1 MNEQEIF
8 NEALEIVDVQSRSAF
23 LDQACGADQQLRI
36 QVDAL
41 LEEYEKS
48 GEFLGIPVVEQ
59 MRRVSDA
66 TRVAPD
72 DDSALESDL
81 DLSFLEPAKVSGSLG
96 SLGHYDIQELIGRG
110 GCGIVFKAFDQRLH
124 RIVAIKV
131 MTPAMAATS
140 PARKRFLREAR
151 ATAAIRHENVVNI
164 YAVEEAPLPFLVME
178 YIDSKTLQEVLDET
192 GPLDLQTILRF
203 GQMIANGLE
212 AAHLKGLIHRDIK
225 PANILI
231 ESGTGQVK
239 LTDFGLARAADDA
252 SQSQSGIIAGT
263 PLYMSPEQVQG
274 YKLDQRS
281 DLFSL
286 GSVLYVMCTGRA
298 PFRARSTLAVLKR
311 VVDEQP
317 RNIQEV
323 ISEVPDW
330 LIAIIN
336 KLHEKDPANRFVSAQ
351 EVSDR
356 LSGNS
361 EVAALNN
368 QFVEDSA
375 PSVSTRVSR
384 GPFPWMK
391 IAAILILLLS
401 SFGFTEAT
409 GITNVRGTVIHLFS
423 PEGTLVIEVDD
434 PGVSVSIDG
443 QELVITGAGVKEI
456 RMKPGQYQL
465 QATKNGE
472 VLKQELITL
481 TRNGRQV
488 VQVSQEPALAAAVP
502 EVSKPELKTVDP
514 DRRAAEYVLSI
525 GGKVRVNDDSIK
537 GESKLIVSNKDL
549 PHDPFQL
556 THVFVNSNDKID
568 DSGLASFQGT
578 KHLRNLEFT
587 YCPHVSDAGFVYF
600 RENHKLQ
607 MFHIWQLNVS
617 GDCLKDLIDFSDLRD
632 VRFGIIHAPAEKL
645 SILQQFK
652 SFQKLKTLMLSGT
665 DANDSTLAMLSGA
678 RHVQQLNLEHTDVT
692 DAGLVFLEQYQNLR
706 FVYLNGAKVT
716 AAGVKRLSEALP
728 ECKIEWLKPDDP
740 DRRAAEYVLSVGG
753 KVWVNKDSAFTD
765 DNVIQTREKLP
776 SEPFRLTHA
785 DLKTNPRVTDAGLE
799 AFRGTKHLRGIYLTN
814 SSNVGDAGVAQLKEN
829 NHLHEIHL
837 WGTKVSGTG
846 LKAFENCSE
855 IIDFYIGYTRVTDA
869 DMPFFRNF
877 AGWKTLRCIMISG
890 LDISDEGIAN
900 LAGAP
905 GLGQIH
911 LERTKITDTGLL
923 QLAKCP
929 KLGLIWAYDTKLT
942 RQGIER
948 FIQAR
953 DGKCRVLWE
962 EPETTKAPTA
972 SMSSTDLRW
981 LPDAGQRA
989 FFEEVARL
997 DATDQVAAVSNK
1009 LMEINPGF
1017 DGKLKKK
1024 IEEGRV
1030 VGLSILAADH
1040 IAEIWPVR
1048 ALPELTSLVCDAT
1061 HLTHGK
1067 LTDISPLAGLPL
1079 TRVGVSN
1086 SSVSDLTPLKGMK
1099 LVHLYGTHTK
1109 IKDLSPLSE
1118 MPLKVLLL
1126 WSSPY
1131 VSDLSPLKGL
1141 RLTNLNLDFTQV
1153 ADLSPLRGMELTN
1166 LAVHQTQISSLL
1178 PLSGMPLQEL
1188 YCSNTRISDLSPLKG
1203 APLNILHIENTQ
1215 VSDLSP
1221 LAGMPLKKLCM
1232 EKTLVSDLSPLGHMP
1247 LEQLTLSLPLFQE
1260 QDEKLLNQLS
1270 LKHLGMNVNEVREA
1284 EVFWREWAAQKK
1296 AVEAFATAYAQE
1308 PASVRTKAI
1317 LGKLREDANGVGL
1330 VPIVEE
1336 GVVTEVTLT
1345 LAPESQNISSLRM
1358 LNSLRRLTLKG
1369 GTPTLDL
1376 SPINSLPVESLVCS
1390 ELQALR
1396 NRLILAEMTSLTTIN
1411 GHAKLEYLQS
1421 IQPGSKTL
1429 PDK

>member
-8 NEALEIVDVQSRSAF
+8 NEALEINDAQTRSAF
-23 LDQACGADQQLRI
+23 LLQACGENQQLRN

-48 GEFLGIPVVEQ
+48 AEFLGVPVVEQ
-59 MRRVSDA
+59 MRKVSDA
-66 TRVAPD
+66 TRFAPD
-72 DDSALESDL
+72 DDSALENDL
-81 DLSFLEPAKVSGSLG
+81 DLSFLEPATVSSSLG

-178 YIDSKTLQEVLDET
+178 YIESKTLQEVLDET

-231 ESGTGQVK
+231 ESGTGQVR

-311 VVDEQP
+311 VVDAQP
-317 RNIQEV
+317 RSIQEV
-323 ISEVPDW
+323 ISEVPGW
-330 LIAIIN
+330 LVAIIN

-361 EVAALNN
+361 EAAALEN
-368 QFVEDSA
+368 QFVEDPA
-375 PSVSTRVSR
+375 PSVSTRLSR
-384 GPFPWMK
+384 SLIPWMK
-391 IAAILILLLS
+391 IAAILIVLLS

-409 GITNVRGTVIHLFS
+409 GITNMRGTVIHLFS

-472 VLKQELITL
+472 ILKQELVTV

-488 VQVSQEPALAAAVP
+488 VQVSQKPALASAIP
-502 EVSKPELKTVDP
+502 EASKAESKTV
-514 DRRAAEYVLSI
+514 
-525 GGKVRVNDDSIK
+525 
-537 GESKLIVSNKDL
+537 
-549 PHDPFQL
+549 
-556 THVFVNSNDKID
+556 
-568 DSGLASFQGT
+568 
-578 KHLRNLEFT
+578 
-587 YCPHVSDAGFVYF
+587 
-600 RENHKLQ
+600 
-607 MFHIWQLNVS
+607 
-617 GDCLKDLIDFSDLRD
+617 
-632 VRFGIIHAPAEKL
+632 
-645 SILQQFK
+645 
-652 SFQKLKTLMLSGT
+652 
-665 DANDSTLAMLSGA
+665 
-678 RHVQQLNLEHTDVT
+678 
-692 DAGLVFLEQYQNLR
+692 
-706 FVYLNGAKVT
+706 
-716 AAGVKRLSEALP
+716 
-728 ECKIEWLKPDDP
+728 DP

-855 IIDFYIGYTRVTDA
+855 IIDFYIGYTRVADA

-890 LDISDEGIAN
+890 LDITDEGIAN

-962 EPETTKAPTA
+962 EPETTKGPAA
-972 SMSSTDLRW
+972 SMSSSDSRW
-981 LPDAGQRA
+981 MPDAGQRA
-989 FFEEVARL
+989 FFEDVARM
-997 DATDQVAAVSNK
+997 DASEQVAAVSQK
-1009 LMEINPGF
+1009 LMDVNPGF
-1017 DGKLKKK
+1017 DGKLKQK
-1024 IEEGRV
+1024 IEEGRI
-1030 VGLSILAADH
+1030 VGLTLLAGDH

-1048 ALPELTSLVCDAT
+1048 ALPELTSFVCGGT

-1067 LTDISPLAGLPL
+1067 LADLSPLVGLPL
-1079 TRVGVSN
+1079 TRLDISN
-1086 SSVSDLTPLKGMK
+1086 SSVSDLAPLKGMK
-1099 LVHLYGTHTK
+1099 LIHLYGAHTK

-1118 MPLKVLLL
+1118 MPLKVLFL

-1131 VSDLSPLKGL
+1131 LSDLSPLKGL
-1141 RLTNLNLDFTQV
+1141 QLTNLNCDFTKV
-1153 ADLSPLRGMELTN
+1153 ADLSPLQGMPLTN
-1166 LAVHQTQISSLL
+1166 LGVLQTQVSSLA
-1178 PLSGMPLQEL
+1178 PLSGMPLKEL
-1188 YCSNTRISDLSPLKG
+1188 YCNNTGTSDLSPLKG

-1247 LEQLTLSLPLFQE
+1247 LELLTLSLPLFQE
-1260 QDEKLLNQLS
+1260 QDEKLLNQLP
-1270 LKHLGMNVNEVREA
+1270 LKRLGMNVNEVREA
-1284 EVFWREWAAQKK
+1284 EVFWREWAAQKQ

-1345 LAPESQNISSLRM
+1345 LHPESQDISSLRM
-1358 LNSLRRLTLKG
+1358 LNSLRSLTLKG